1 MHGANG
7 QGLAPHHLGKR
18 LRDSLQ
24 PFEERT
30 WCLRSLDWD
39 ATPSILE
46 SRGAQMPHISKQHST
61 QEEGAQFL
69 MQ

>member
-1 MHGANG
+1 MHSANG
-7 QGLAPHHLGKR
+7 QGLTPRHLGKC

-30 WCLRSLDWD
+30 RCLRSLDLD
-39 ATPSILE
+39 ATPNILE
-46 SRGAQMPHISKQHST
+46 SRGAQMPHISKRRST